1 MMQNKPKKTPIKGE
15 PIAKATNIKG
25 TPAKKVKEVVPKVDP
40 PCSLC
45 GKKRL
50 IAIKSKKIC
59 AVCNKKKSIEAQ
71 KEKNKVKRKKK
82 AETITQ
88 IKLDQITSKLVRT
101 LYPSICP
108 HCFVKLDSSNSN
120 CGHFVSRTKQST
132 RFSLKNLVSIDRNCN
147 FYKPEHVYTLGKT
160 LNNLWGEGTA
170 DNQILL
176 GNRHVKFS
184 NQDRKEIFDIYLNA
198 LQKAESHELNQDE
211 KYELLKETQ
220 ILYEEIVNNLI
231 Q

>member
-1 MMQNKPKKTPIKGE
+1 MQNKPKKTPIKGE
-15 PIAKATNIKG
+15 PIVKTTNIKG

-45 GKKRL
+45 GKRRL

-108 HCFVKLDSSNSN
+108 HCFVKLDNSNSN

>member
-1 MMQNKPKKTPIKGE
+1 
-15 PIAKATNIKG
+15 
-25 TPAKKVKEVVPKVDP
+25 
-40 PCSLC
+40 
-45 GKKRL
+45 
-50 IAIKSKKIC
+50 
-59 AVCNKKKSIEAQ
+59 
-71 KEKNKVKRKKK
+71 
-82 AETITQ
+82 
-88 IKLDQITSKLVRT
+88 
-101 LYPSICP
+101 
-108 HCFVKLDSSNSN
+108 
-120 CGHFVSRTKQST
+120 
-132 RFSLKNLVSIDRNCN
+132 
-147 FYKPEHVYTLGKT
+147 
-160 LNNLWGEGTA
+160 LWGEGTA